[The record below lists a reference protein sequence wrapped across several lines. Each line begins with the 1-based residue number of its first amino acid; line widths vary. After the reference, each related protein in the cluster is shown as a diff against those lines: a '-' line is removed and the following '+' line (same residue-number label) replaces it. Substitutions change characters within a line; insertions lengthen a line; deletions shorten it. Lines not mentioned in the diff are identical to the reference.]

1 MLSLK
6 KLFRKFKLSKYVN
19 RRRKT
24 ISDKSAQERMG
35 DREIFCAVKRESFVN
50 NILDVTNNTATS
62 SQSSLKDLI
71 EIAELEMLLEKNNLL
86 NNYKNV
92 DSLSEDSSYES
103 GSDYEEMLFN
113 SMQNNSLYMT
123 MTFQS
128 K

>member
-71 EIAELEMLLEKNNLL
+71 EIAEMEMLLEKNNLL

-113 SMQNNSLYMT
+113 SIQNNSLYMT

>member
-71 EIAELEMLLEKNNLL
+71 EIAEMEMLLEKNNLL

-92 DSLSEDSSYES
+92 DSLSEDSYYES

>member
-71 EIAELEMLLEKNNLL
+71 EIAEMEMFLEKNNLL

>member
-71 EIAELEMLLEKNNLL
+71 EIAEMEMLLEKNNLL

>member
-71 EIAELEMLLEKNNLL
+71 EIAEMEMFLEKII
-86 NNYKNV
+86 
-92 DSLSEDSSYES
+92 
-103 GSDYEEMLFN
+103 F
-113 SMQNNSLYMT
+113 
-123 MTFQS
+123 
-128 K
+128 

>member
-71 EIAELEMLLEKNNLL
+71 EIAEMEMLLEKNNLL

-92 DSLSEDSSYES
+92 DSFSEDSSYES

>member
-1 MLSLK
+1 
-6 KLFRKFKLSKYVN
+6 VN

-71 EIAELEMLLEKNNLL
+71 EIAEMEMLLEKNNLL